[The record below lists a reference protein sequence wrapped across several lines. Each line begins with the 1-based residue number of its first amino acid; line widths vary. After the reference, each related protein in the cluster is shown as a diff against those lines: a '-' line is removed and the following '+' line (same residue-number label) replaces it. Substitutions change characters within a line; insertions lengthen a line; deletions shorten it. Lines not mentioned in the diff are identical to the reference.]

1 MYLELAVRMPELSEG
16 HQAEHKAI
24 EAGLGEFVAYLAAV
38 RDRTRAYDPARLR
51 ALMDGLREVLFAHM
65 AHELQSL
72 HAATLQQHWTL
83 DEVRK
88 FPF

>member
-1 MYLELAVRMPELSEG
+1 MNTELAVRLPQLSEG

-38 RDRTRAYDPARLR
+38 REGRAYDPARLR

-72 HAATLQQHWTL
+72 HATTLQQHWTL